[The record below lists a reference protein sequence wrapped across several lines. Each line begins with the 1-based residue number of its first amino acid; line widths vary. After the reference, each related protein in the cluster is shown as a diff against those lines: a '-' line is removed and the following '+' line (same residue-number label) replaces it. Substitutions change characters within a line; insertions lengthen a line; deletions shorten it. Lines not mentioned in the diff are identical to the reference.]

1 MTSERPWILGL
12 DLGPRSS
19 GALRLARLLRQQL
32 QARVVGVFVCET
44 WLVGLPPGEDA
55 SVRLSRRSEAER
67 WLADL
72 NVGAPDAAVDETQIV
87 DEADAESGLAL
98 AAQGS
103 AGVIVG
109 RRPPS
114 PETWSRLGRV
124 ARRLLRRLPA
134 PVLVVPPEV
143 TDEDLAGPVL
153 LATDLT
159 ERSVAAARFAVG
171 LARRLAR
178 PLLCVHVAQPRWEE
192 TYDPSEPR
200 WAELRRRYR
209 EETERSSRTW
219 AGEHCPGAE
228 LTVDYGDPIDRV
240 PVLARQ
246 MHASLIVVG
255 SGRPGMI
262 ERFFAGS
269 TASIVAAVAPCAV
282 AVVPPDTSRS

>member
-19 GALRLARLLRQQL
+19 GVLRFARLLRQQL
-32 QARVVGVFVCET
+32 HAHVVGVVVCEA

-55 SVRLSRRSEAER
+55 IIRDSRRSEAER

-87 DEADAESGLAL
+87 EEVDVESGLTG
-98 AAQGS
+98 AAQGA
-103 AGVIVG
+103 AGVIIG
-109 RRPPS
+109 RRS
-114 PETWSRLGRV
+114 PTPEAWSRLGRV

-143 TDEDLAGPVL
+143 TDDDLSGPVV

-200 WAELRRRYR
+200 WTELRRRYR
-209 EETERSSRTW
+209 EETERSAHTW
-219 AGEHCPGAE
+219 AGDHCPGAE

-240 PVLARQ
+240 PVLARR

-255 SGRPGMI
+255 SGRPGML

-282 AVVPPDTSRS
+282 AVVPLDTPCS